1 MPQLI
6 LEYSSNIIEKNN
18 LINLLKNINK
28 FLSESLPTELSSCKS
43 RSVECGVYCI
53 GDGSPRN
60 AFVHVTLKIMPGRNL
75 NKLTDVCNGV
85 MNILKEYFHESAQKL
100 NLQITLEIDELQKT
114 YFKYVVE

>member
-6 LEYSSNIIEKNN
+6 LEYSSNIIETNN
-18 LINLLKNINK
+18 LIDLLKNINK

-43 RSVECGVYCI
+43 RAIEYAVYCI
-53 GDGSPRN
+53 GDGSLHN
-60 AFVHVTLKIMPGRNL
+60 AFVHVNLKVMSGRSL
-75 NKLTDVCNGV
+75 DKLTDVGNGT
-85 MNILKEYFHESAQKL
+85 MNILKKYFHESARQL